1 MRQISNQLHATASLE
16 IINVAPNPFIST
28 FTVEYN
34 VGVKGE
40 MQMSLISSNGQEV
53 FREKVQAETGRNTW
67 RFSQKNPLPVGTYVL
82 VITGN
87 KSRVSKKL
95 YKS

>member
-1 MRQISNQLHATASLE
+1 
-16 IINVAPNPFIST
+16 
-28 FTVEYN
+28 
-34 VGVKGE
+34 
-40 MQMSLISSNGQEV
+40 V
-53 FREKVQAETGRNTW
+53 FRESVQAEAGNNTW
-67 RFSQKNPLPVGTYVL
+67 RFNQKNPLPVGTYIL